1 MINPDERVARCL
13 LQLRAPEFKPLV
25 DYWSTWLVDTHK
37 KLVDTQDT
45 NQLLRL
51 QGEGRILARILDG
64 VQQADEMLKK
74 LRR

>member
-1 MINPDERVARCL
+1 MLNPDERVARCL
-13 LQLRAPEFKPLV
+13 MHLRAPEFKPLV
-25 DYWSTWLVDTHK
+25 DYWNAWLADTHK
-37 KLVDTQDT
+37 KLVEVQDT

-51 QGEGRILARILDG
+51 QGEGKALARILDG